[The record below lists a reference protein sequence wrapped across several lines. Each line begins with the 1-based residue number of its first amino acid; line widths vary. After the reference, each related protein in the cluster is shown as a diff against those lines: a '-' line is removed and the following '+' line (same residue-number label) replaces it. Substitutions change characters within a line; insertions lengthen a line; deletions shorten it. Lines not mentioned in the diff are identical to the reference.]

1 MTALLHSDCPKL
13 QLIATGKVRDIYSL
27 PDDPSVLLFVTT
39 DRVSAFDVT
48 MKNVLSFLSAT
59 LLWCLGVEHAR
70 VGHPVQRPTLDSLV
84 RLLVRSVAARHS
96 QPHDHLRLNG
106 HACFRP

>member
-1 MTALLHSDCPKL
+1 MKTTADSLLSLSPADCPAMTALLHSDCPKL

-48 MKNVLSFLSAT
+48 MKNVAFFSICYLA
-59 LLWCLGVEHAR
+59 
-70 VGHPVQRPTLDSLV
+70 LV
-84 RLLVRSVAARHS
+84 S
-96 QPHDHLRLNG
+96 G
-106 HACFRP
+106 C